1 MPSSRLF
8 ALIVGIDA
16 YKSGSIWNLES
27 CAQDAKKVQAWLTHD
42 LCVPKDQ
49 ICMLLDHKATKAAIE
64 DRFMSHLV
72 RNPAI
77 ERGDA
82 ILIYFAGH
90 GSVIPA
96 PKNWF
101 EGESRA
107 SLTDTVEV
115 LCPHDH
121 HTKTFTGRNAGI
133 SDRSMQALLT
143 ELCKAKGDNVTLILD
158 CCFSPRQTKELLRER
173 RSLRWTPSPKS
184 DPSDLLS
191 GLWGGAPAQKPARNN
206 GFYRVDAPTHVLIAA
221 CRPGEGAAEG
231 KEGGRLTA
239 ALLEASATL
248 QLHNLTYKQLV
259 NRLAA
264 MMSAGQEPVC
274 AGRHKERVLFNGVPF
289 VPDARFVPAGLDEEK
304 RLRVEVGSIHGVV
317 LGSELTLHNHN
328 IRGSPNAVLT
338 GLKVL
343 EVHPTWS
350 ICKPSTPG
358 FHSPRRAW
366 AKIRKWHNRPPFRI
380 HLKKTLTS
388 LLRICMLSRH
398 IPSKLT
404 DDETD
409 TKGTMN
415 LLRVRS
421 SQAHLSLGFSGNSAH
436 IEHHDDL
443 MSLCRRV
450 VRIDD
455 TMGAL
460 SLLDKAARFHLHL
473 HRRNPESPLHN
484 LVQMELYKLDPIS
497 WRKTGTNLLK
507 DGQAKI
513 DYEKDALYSVVMH
526 NNSQVDLWPSLVYMD
541 PNCYGIT
548 MLYHPDAKA
557 KAAPLPKSS
566 RLEVGTGGAGS
577 EALSFEPKH
586 GKPLDSGFLKLFVTT
601 SFVSMSVIEQGP
613 PLSLTAAAAG
623 TDNPFSKAGL
633 DELWDTT
640 RARINI
646 QRMA

>member
-64 DRFMSHLV
+64 DRFMST
-72 RNPAI
+72 
-77 ERGDA
+77 
-82 ILIYFAGH
+82 
-90 GSVIPA
+90 SVIPA

-107 SLTDTVEV
+107 SLTDTVE
-115 LCPHDH
+115 
-121 HTKTFTGRNAGI
+121 
-133 SDRSMQALLT
+133 ALLT

-264 MMSAGQEPVC
+264 MMSAARSPC
-274 AGRHKERVLFNGVPF
+274 A
-289 VPDARFVPAGLDEEK
+289 
-304 RLRVEVGSIHGVV
+304 
-317 LGSELTLHNHN
+317 LG
-328 IRGSPNAVLT
+328 
-338 GLKVL
+338 
-343 EVHPTWS
+343 
-350 ICKPSTPG
+350 
-358 FHSPRRAW
+358 
-366 AKIRKWHNRPPFRI
+366 
-380 HLKKTLTS
+380 
-388 LLRICMLSRH
+388 
-398 IPSKLT
+398 
-404 DDETD
+404 D
-409 TKGTMN
+409 TKNGCCLTVFR
-415 LLRVRS
+415 LCQTHAS
-421 SQAHLSLGFSGNSAH
+421 SCWARRRETTQSRGNSAH

-548 MLYHPDAKA
+548 MLYHPMRKPKLLHYRSLADWKLGLAALLRGPVLRTKA
-557 KAAPLPKSS
+557 
-566 RLEVGTGGAGS
+566 RE
-577 EALSFEPKH
+577 
-586 GKPLDSGFLKLFVTT
+586 TT
-601 SFVSMSVIEQGP
+601 
-613 PLSLTAAAAG
+613 
-623 TDNPFSKAGL
+623 
-633 DELWDTT
+633 
-640 RARINI
+640 
-646 QRMA
+646 